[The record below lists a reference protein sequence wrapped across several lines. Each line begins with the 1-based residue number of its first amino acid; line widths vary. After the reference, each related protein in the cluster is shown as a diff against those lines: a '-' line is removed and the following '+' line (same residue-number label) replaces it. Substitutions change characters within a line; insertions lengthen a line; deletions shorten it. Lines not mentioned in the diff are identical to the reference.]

1 METSADLG
9 DAGLPR
15 SSARFLEKTA
25 RSIADVQPG
34 LDTVA
39 EILIFL
45 EVLGYSNA
53 MAVENGFKD
62 LADLARRLY
71 GVLDHYVDRAGTGRA
86 QARSSLVEVPSPAR
100 RLGRGIGLVFPW
112 LASLGVMSFFGV
124 SLWLVWVL
132 PLYITTALI
141 VGVFF
146 GLLMSEG
153 TVQLFQRLFSFY
165 YAQYN
170 VSEVRRG
177 LKRIASL
184 SVLLGAVMVAAI
196 WLFGAFEGIPQ
207 QLELLTAVSALT
219 IFGHRVSYVIVYAM
233 KKYAQV
239 VVSYA
244 VALASLVTVY
254 TLLYNVI
261 PLTLNRY
268 LVSLGTAVLVL
279 SILPLYYAYRVFTA
293 GSAYSLDDSSR
304 NPFNTLSILR
314 RTIASKFSVQLWE
327 GLPYHVYGTLFFAML
342 FGDRVLSWVFNP
354 HHTADGLPAS
364 ARLQSCLSPRRRRG
378 SAGNIPR
385 GHSSVR
391 HQLAD
396 LRATLE
402 PGHGGE
408 PGRLRGGRAV
418 PEIAL

>member
-1 METSADLG
+1 MGA
-9 DAGLPR
+9 
-15 SSARFLEKTA
+15 
-25 RSIADVQPG
+25 
-34 LDTVA
+34 
-39 EILIFL
+39 
-45 EVLGYSNA
+45 
-53 MAVENGFKD
+53 
-62 LADLARRLY
+62 
-71 GVLDHYVDRAGTGRA
+71 
-86 QARSSLVEVPSPAR
+86 
-100 RLGRGIGLVFPW
+100 
-112 LASLGVMSFFGV
+112 
-124 SLWLVWVL
+124 

-153 TVQLFQRLFSFY
+153 TVQLFQRLFSFD

-233 KKYAQV
+233 KRYAQV

-279 SILPLYYAYRVFTA
+279 SILPLYYAYRVFTV

-314 RTIASKFSVQLWE
+314 RTIASKFSVQLW
-327 GLPYHVYGTLFFAML
+327 
-342 FGDRVLSWVFNP
+342 RVSRTTSTGPSSSRCSSETVSCPGSSTPTTPPMGCRFRSSSILSI
-354 HHTADGLPAS
+354 TS
-364 ARLQSCLSPRRRRG
+364 APTWLCW
-378 SAGNIPR
+378 
-385 GHSSVR
+385 
-391 HQLAD
+391 
-396 LRATLE
+396 
-402 PGHGGE
+402 
-408 PGRLRGGRAV
+408 
-418 PEIAL
+418 